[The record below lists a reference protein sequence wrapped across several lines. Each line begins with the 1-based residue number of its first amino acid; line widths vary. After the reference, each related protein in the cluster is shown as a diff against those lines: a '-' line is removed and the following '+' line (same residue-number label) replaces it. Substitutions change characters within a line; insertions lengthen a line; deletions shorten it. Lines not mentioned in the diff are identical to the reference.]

1 MSAGRAHFLAVAV
14 LMFAPAVHARERPL
28 DHDEFATA
36 LKQRDD
42 VIAALQAR
50 VDRLEKE
57 RAGSAAP
64 IPVPLSP
71 SPASPALGDE
81 ESLQALSGTL
91 LQRGGLILPPGR
103 VEVIPSTAYSNRIVQ
118 GLALVQTPEGIP
130 TVADQRLREDRLTA
144 ALGVRVGLPLASQLD
159 VQLPYSWLRTSRSIS
174 DGSAATNSASG
185 VGDLTV
191 ALSHQFL
198 NEKGAR
204 PSLIGGISA
213 RFRTGRDPLRLPVAS
228 IATGS
233 GATEIRARLTAL
245 TTSDPLVFFGTLS
258 YAHELA
264 REESF
269 GRVRGGDALGLDLGA
284 VLAVNP
290 ETSMTFG
297 LSQEWRRRTRVD
309 GATLPGTDS
318 VSSTFDVGLGRVLT
332 SRLLLD
338 FSLGV
343 GLTRDAPDYII
354 QLSFPYR
361 FR

>member
-1 MSAGRAHFLAVAV
+1 MSLHRGHLVAALA
-14 LMFAPAVHARERPL
+14 LTIAPAAHARELPL
-28 DHDEFATA
+28 DRDEFVKA

-42 VIAALQAR
+42 LIAAVQAR
-50 VDRLEKE
+50 VDRLEQE
-57 RAGSAAP
+57 RAASAAP
-64 IPVPLSP
+64 IPVPPAASP
-71 SPASPALGDE
+71 SPDLGDE
-81 ESLQALSGTL
+81 EALQALSGTL

-159 VQLPYSWLRTSRSIS
+159 MSLPYNWMRTSRSIS

-185 VGDLTV
+185 IGDLTV

-198 NEKGAR
+198 NQQGAR
-204 PSLIGGISA
+204 PSLVGGVA
-213 RFRTGRDPLRLPVAS
+213 VRFRTGRDPLRLPVAS

-233 GATEIRARLTAL
+233 GATEIRGRLTAL

-284 VLAVNP
+284 VLALNP

-309 GATLPGTDS
+309 GAALPGTDA
-318 VSSTFDVGLGRVLT
+318 VSSTLDIGLGRVLT
-332 SRLLLD
+332 PRLLLD
-338 FSLGV
+338 LSLGV
-343 GLTRDAPDYII
+343 GLTRDAPDYIVH
-354 QLSFPYR
+354 LSLPYR